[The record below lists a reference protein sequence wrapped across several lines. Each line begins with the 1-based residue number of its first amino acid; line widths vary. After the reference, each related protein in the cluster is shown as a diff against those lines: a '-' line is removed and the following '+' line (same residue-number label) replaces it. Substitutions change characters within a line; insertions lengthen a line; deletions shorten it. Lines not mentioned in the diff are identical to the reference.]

1 VRLAIYG
8 KAGCCLCDNAEEVV
22 RYLRREYTFEMERVD
37 ITHDLGLYD
46 RYREAIPVLTLDG
59 VEIARGRVAIAAV
72 RTAFVKAARSVQI

>member
-1 VRLAIYG
+1 MRLAIYG
-8 KAGCCLCDNAEEVV
+8 KAGCCLCDNAEEIV
-22 RYLRREYTFEMERVD
+22 RHLRREYTFEMERVD